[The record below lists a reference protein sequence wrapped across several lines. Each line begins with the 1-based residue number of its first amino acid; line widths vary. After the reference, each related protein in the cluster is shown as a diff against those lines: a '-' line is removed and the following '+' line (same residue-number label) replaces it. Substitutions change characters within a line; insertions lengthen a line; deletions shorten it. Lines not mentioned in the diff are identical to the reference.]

1 MKRLAIITAA
11 LAALVSVSAQMP
23 PATAVIAGVSGQFQ
37 VSSRRPSISAYSLQ
51 LSTAP
56 DMITLEPALAAVS
69 CERIKQELL
78 RELGIRDQWKG
89 KIFVIIVPALST
101 DDPVGVAPEKF
112 AGVWNCGIQLPDV
125 IDRERFVEAVVRA
138 CLTEIGNRNSHGRFA
153 EIPEW
158 VVQGF
163 TGQLLGFCEEELVL
177 APPQMGKNGFS
188 VTRMGVDLTDSPI
201 ASGPNIHNLNPL
213 AEAIAIVHT
222 NRPLTFEE
230 LSWPTDDQLMGDSRD
245 NYRSSS
251 QLFVSQ
257 LLRLRNGPASMS
269 AMLAE
274 LPNYLNWQLAF
285 LDAFHRSFD
294 EQLDVEK
301 WWALQLAD
309 FTGRDLL
316 HLWTPEESWKKM
328 DEFFQI
334 PIDVK
339 IGPAPAMR
347 TDITF
352 QTAIRGW
359 SRTRQLML
367 LKQKLWDLELLRARV
382 SLDYMPLVEDYQEA
396 LQVYY
401 KKRVSGA
408 RNIPR
413 SGPLLDKLEEETIQK
428 LDDLDSTRE
437 KMRPEPQVPA
447 APVVESASAATP

>member
-1 MKRLAIITAA
+1 MKRLAILAA
-11 LAALVSVSAQMP
+11 AFAALVSASAQMP
-23 PATAVIAGVSGQFQ
+23 PGTTVIGSVSGQFQ
-37 VSSRRPSISAYSLQ
+37 VSSRRPSISARSLQ
-51 LSTAP
+51 LATEP
-56 DMITLEPALAAVS
+56 DMITLQPPLAAVS

-78 RELGIRDQWKG
+78 RELGMRDQWQG
-89 KIFVIIVPALST
+89 KIFVIIVPAAST
-101 DDPVGVAPEKF
+101 DDPVAVAPERF
-112 AGVWNCGIQLPDV
+112 AGNWNCGIQMPDV

-138 CLTEIGNRNSHGRFA
+138 CLTEIGNRNSSGRFA

-177 APPQMGKNGFS
+177 APPQMGKSGFS
-188 VTRMGVDLTDSPI
+188 VTRLGVDLTDNPRV
-201 ASGPNIHNLNPL
+201 SGLNVHNMNPL
-213 AEAIAIVHT
+213 AEAIAVVHT
-222 NRPLTFEE
+222 NRPLTFDE
-230 LSWPTDDQLMGDSRD
+230 LSWPTDDQLMGDERA

-257 LLRLRNGPASMS
+257 LLRLRNGPACMS
-269 AMLAE
+269 TMLGE

-285 LDAFHRSFD
+285 LDAFHRSFQ

-316 HLWTPEESWKKM
+316 HLWTPEESWKKL
-328 DEFFQI
+328 DDFFQI

-352 QTAIRGW
+352 QTVIRGW

-382 SLDYMPLVEDYQEA
+382 SLDYIPLVEDYREA
-396 LQVYY
+396 LQAYY
-401 KKRVSGA
+401 KKRISGA

-413 SGPLLDKLEEETIQK
+413 SGPLLDKLEEDTIHT
-428 LDDLDSTRE
+428 LDDLDTTRE
-437 KMRPEPQVPA
+437 KMRPEPQLPPT
-447 APVVESASAATP
+447 PVVESANAATP

>member
-1 MKRLAIITAA
+1 MKRLAIFAAA
-11 LAALVSVSAQMP
+11 LAALMNASAQMP
-23 PATAVIAGVSGQFQ
+23 PGTAVIGSVSGQFQ
-37 VSSRRPSISAYSLQ
+37 VSSRRPSISAHSLQ
-51 LSTAP
+51 LSTTP

-78 RELGIRDQWKG
+78 RELGMRDQWQG
-89 KIFVIIVPALST
+89 KIFVIIVPAIST
-101 DDPVGVAPEKF
+101 DDPVGVAPERF
-112 AGVWNCGIQLPDV
+112 AGAWNCGIQLPDV

-158 VVQGF
+158 LVQGF
-163 TGQLLGFCEEELVL
+163 TGQLLGFCEEKFVL

-188 VTRMGVDLTDSPI
+188 VTRLGVDLTDNPR
-201 ASGPNIHNLNPL
+201 ASGPDFHNLNPL
-213 AEAIAIVHT
+213 AEAIAVVHT
-222 NRPLTFEE
+222 NRPLTYDE
-230 LSWPTDDQLMGDSRD
+230 LSWPTDDQLMGDGHA

-251 QLFVSQ
+251 QLFVTQ
-257 LLRLRNGPASMS
+257 LLRLRNGPACMS

-285 LDAFHRSFD
+285 LDAFNRSFG

-301 WWALQLAD
+301 WWALQLTD

-316 HLWTPEESWKKM
+316 HLWTPEESWRRL

-359 SRTRQLML
+359 SRTRQLLL

-382 SLDYMPLVEDYQEA
+382 SLDYIPLMEDYRET
-396 LQVYY
+396 LQAYY
-401 KKRVSGA
+401 KKRISGA

-413 SGPLLDKLEEETIQK
+413 SGPLLDKLENETIQK
-428 LDDLDSTRE
+428 LDDLDTTRE

-447 APVVESASAATP
+447 GPVVESASAAAP